1 MIDPLSVAGLTITV
15 VDALIKLGERT
26 SELIQDANAFESD
39 SNELRNLVNDENIQT
54 KLIRNLLFSECMVY
68 GDKSL
73 FEQFDPD
80 IQRQIELLCV
90 EIKAILQEGVYLLER
105 RYGVSK
111 ECNSKESSTASL
123 LNVSTLSLS
132 RNRSTSSGSLHSL
145 SWGRT
150 SPSLPGLIRWSLR
163 DKKRVEA
170 ILQSFK
176 DRNSRL
182 KKKVELWCLASQLGI
197 SPEHL
202 MHLQVD
208 ESSRKLGFDQDA
220 SLRLAQLDAGNMV
233 ASLELMDPSWNSHL
247 KEIQPIENQGMFAMF
262 MKNNVAYIQENHHYD
277 ALATP
282 ATAGH
287 DVDARTRGRIESLAK
302 LLHQPKEQV
311 FRVLPC
317 VGWKYLPRQSS
328 IAFVFEVQPK
338 PIGAP
343 VSLQR
348 LLFNIDLRPELGDK
362 FRLALGLSKC
372 IAQMHMVQWLHES
385 FRSDNILLLPHHVD
399 DEKMGTR
406 VAVNYPEPWVL
417 GFEFSRPEPFFS
429 VGHSDFEPARDI
441 YRHPDRQGEP
451 AEMFKKIHDIYA
463 LGVVLL
469 EIGLWEPALKLEKN
483 MFSHANNPN
492 AVRAQLI
499 KHAQKRL
506 ESRVGRKY
514 KEVVIKCLTGD
525 FGVEDDTKED
535 LKLQQAFR
543 HQIVDVIEMA
553 ANYV

>member
-1 MIDPLSVAGLTITV
+1 MIDPLSLAGLTITI
-15 VDALIKLGERT
+15 VDVLIKLGERT
-26 SELIQDANAFESD
+26 AELISDANAFESD
-39 SNELRNLVNDENIQT
+39 SNEMRHLVNDENLQT
-54 KLIRNLLFSECMVY
+54 KLLRNLLFSECMVY
-68 GDKSL
+68 GGKTL
-73 FEQFDPD
+73 FEQFDSD

-90 EIKAILQEGVYLLER
+90 EIKSILQESVDLLER
-105 RYGVSK
+105 RYGISR
-111 ECNSKESSTASL
+111 ESSTSSL
-123 LNVSTLSLS
+123 LNVSTSSLS
-132 RNRSTSSGSLHSL
+132 RIRSTSSGSIHNL

-150 SPSLPGLIRWSLR
+150 SPSLPGLLRWSLR

-170 ILQSFK
+170 ILQLFK

-182 KKKVELWCLASQLGI
+182 KKKVELWCLASQLGV

-202 MHLQVD
+202 MHLQTD

-220 SLRLAQLDAGNMV
+220 SLRLAQWDADKMTD
-233 ASLELMDPSWNSHL
+233 SLELIDPVWDSHL
-247 KEIQPIENQGMFAMF
+247 KEIQFIDHQGMFAMF
-262 MKNNVAYIQENHHYD
+262 TKDSVAYIQENHHYD
-277 ALATP
+277 ASGTP
-282 ATAGH
+282 AIPGH
-287 DVDARTRGRIESLAK
+287 DIDRRTRGRIESLAK

-317 VGWKYLPRQSS
+317 VGWKYLPSQSS

-348 LLFNIDLRPELGDK
+348 LLFNADLRPELGDK
-362 FRLALGLSKC
+362 FRLALGLSQC
-372 IAQMHMVQWLHES
+372 IAQMHMLHES
-385 FRSDNILLLPHHVD
+385 FRSDNILLLPHHVEL
-399 DEKMGTR
+399 EKVGTR
-406 VAVNYPEPWVL
+406 VTVNYPEPWVL

-429 VGHSDFEPARDI
+429 VGHSDFEPTRDI
-441 YRHPDRQGEP
+441 YRHPDRQGQP
-451 AEMFKKIHDIYA
+451 MEMFKKIHDIYA

-469 EIGLWEPALKLEKN
+469 EIGLWEPAVKLEKN
-483 MFSHANNPN
+483 MFSHANNPR
-492 AVRAQLI
+492 AVQAQLI
-499 KHAQKRL
+499 KHAQRRL
-506 ESRVGRKY
+506 ESRVGKKY
-514 KEVVIKCLTGD
+514 KEVVIKCLTGE